1 MPAEERPVGAHGRWL
16 DYAAV
21 AVAVAILAAWLH
33 HAADRPLTWDEVD
46 YVVAA
51 RAGTWANLTDRGAL
65 GPVAFARFAL
75 AKAGWGDAEEVARTA
90 GYVEEESLLHLRHWH
105 PPAGLLLLPPAISAA
120 GPERGARLMQLALA
134 TLLALLMVPLLR
146 HLAPERGL
154 LRAGAVLVV
163 LLDPL
168 TRHALLEAHVH
179 VAVAVAFL
187 LPVWAWLRATRV
199 PLDARRLGEL
209 QEAGAGRPTAPMGGR
224 AGALVMGI
232 ALGVLWSA
240 AVVGPLWTVLWIGC
254 IWLHRDVRD
263 WLVRGGGAPW
273 VAAGAL
279 VALVVSWPGAFVKV
293 SLLQTYALRVYA
305 LLFQDGRE
313 WGGATAALVT
323 FVRQEPNL
331 MLYALLG
338 VTAFGVGLVRGR
350 RDALGTGA
358 ATVAFLIVIVPFA
371 IIDRYLLPLVPL
383 AVLSGVALVGS
394 GDPEWPTASRA
405 PVRWGV
411 AVVTGLLIMGWALG
425 SGRAYPDARWTRS
438 LREEYVRVSRLASGG
453 DEVLAEGGH
462 IFRFYAEQEA
472 DAMRSVLVDYDG
484 RRLLLRDGVR
494 YDTVSVD
501 RRAWIV
507 LQRRSTDEPE
517 VFDQLSASCGR
528 EEFPTHVHFACG
540 GVSEGR

>member
-1 MPAEERPVGAHGRWL
+1 MPAEERPAGARGRWL
-16 DYAAV
+16 DLAAAAV
-21 AVAVAILAAWLH
+21 ALAILAAWLH
-33 HAADRPLTWDEVD
+33 PSGDRPLTWDEVD

-75 AKAGWGDAEEVARTA
+75 AKAGRGDAEQVARAA
-90 GYVEEESLLHLRHWH
+90 GYVEDESLLHLRHWH
-105 PPAGLLLLPPAISAA
+105 PPAGILLLPPAISAA
-120 GPERGARLMQLALA
+120 GPERGARLMQLAWA
-134 TLLALLMVPLLR
+134 TVLALIMVALLR
-146 HLAPERGL
+146 DLAPQWGT

-179 VAVAVAFL
+179 VAVAAAFL
-187 LPVWAWLRATRV
+187 LPLWAWLRATRV

-224 AGALVMGI
+224 WGALVMGM

-254 IWLHRDVRD
+254 LGLHRDARA
-263 WLVRGGGAPW
+263 WLGRGGGALW
-273 VAAGAL
+273 LAAGVLAAL
-279 VALVVSWPGAFVKV
+279 LVLWPGAFVKV

-305 LLFQDGRE
+305 LLFHGGRE
-313 WGGATAALVT
+313 WGGAAAALVT

-338 VTAFGVGLVRGR
+338 VTALGVGLVRGR

-358 ATVAFLIVIVPFA
+358 AAVAFLIVIVPFA

-383 AVLSGVALVGS
+383 AVLAGVALVGS
-394 GDPEWPTASRA
+394 GDPEWPTPLRSPA
-405 PVRWGV
+405 RWGPE
-411 AVVTGLLIMGWALG
+411 VVTGLLVTGWALAPG
-425 SGRAYPDARWTRS
+425 YAYPDARWTRS
-438 LREEYVRVSRLASGG
+438 LREEYARVSGLASGG

-462 IFRFYAEQEA
+462 IFRFYAGQEA

-494 YDTVSVD
+494 YDTVSLD

-507 LQRRSTDEPE
+507 LQKRATDEPE
-517 VFDQLSASCGR
+517 VFDQLSARCGR

-540 GVSEGR
+540 GVGGGG

>member
-1 MPAEERPVGAHGRWL
+1 M
-16 DYAAV
+16 
-21 AVAVAILAAWLH
+21 
-33 HAADRPLTWDEVD
+33 
-46 YVVAA
+46 
-51 RAGTWANLTDRGAL
+51 
-65 GPVAFARFAL
+65 
-75 AKAGWGDAEEVARTA
+75 
-90 GYVEEESLLHLRHWH
+90 
-105 PPAGLLLLPPAISAA
+105 
-120 GPERGARLMQLALA
+120 
-134 TLLALLMVPLLR
+134 
-146 HLAPERGL
+146 
-154 LRAGAVLVV
+154 LVV

-179 VAVAVAFL
+179 VAVAAAFL
-187 LPVWAWLRATRV
+187 LPLWAWLRATRM

-209 QEAGAGRPTAPMGGR
+209 REAGADWPTAPMGRR

-254 IWLHRDVRD
+254 IWLRRDVRA

-279 VALVVSWPGAFVKV
+279 VALVPLWPGAFVKV

-305 LLFQDGRE
+305 LLFQGGSE
-313 WGGATAALVT
+313 WGGAAAALVA
-323 FVRQEPNL
+323 FARQEPNL
-331 MLYALLG
+331 MLYALVG
-338 VTAFGVGLVRGR
+338 VTALGVGLVRGR

-394 GDPEWPTASRA
+394 GDPERPTASRA
-405 PVRWGV
+405 PARWGV
-411 AVVTGLLIMGWALG
+411 AVVTGLLITGWALG
-425 SGRAYPDARWTRS
+425 SGYSYPDASWTRS
-438 LREEYVRVSRLASGG
+438 LREEYVRVSGLASGG

-462 IFRFYAEQEA
+462 IFRFYAGQEA

-540 GVSEGR
+540 GVGGGG